1 MSVETITKSSADV
14 ILEVERVFGDE
25 SGTQITR
32 SDIIRWIN
40 NAQLEVVMRNP
51 EVGRATV
58 MVNSVAGQG
67 DYPVA
72 LNVPNLLRIISIHYN
87 GRYVR
92 NMPFQEAEAYLQD
105 AGTADPT
112 AEPLFWY
119 EFAGLVTFYPAPAQ
133 SIAQGIKIYFNKKPD
148 TITSDSQ
155 LLSLS
160 DNYYNSIVSYCL
172 KTANLL
178 DENPQMAGV
187 FAAEFDTGVTR
198 MAERTQPQQDYY
210 PFITII
216 ED

>member
-14 ILEVERVFGDE
+14 ITEVERVFGDE
-25 SGTQITR
+25 SGTQVTR

-72 LNVPNLLRIISIHYN
+72 QNVPNLLRIISIHYN
-87 GRYVR
+87 GRYVK
-92 NMPFQEAEAYLQD
+92 NMPFTEAEAYLQD
-105 AGTADPT
+105 AGPETGNQ
-112 AEPLFWY
+112 PLFWY
-119 EFAGLVTFYPAPAQ
+119 EFAGLVTFYPAPSE
-133 SIAQGIKIYFNKKPD
+133 SISQGIKIYFNKKPD

-187 FAAEFDTGVTR
+187 FAQEFDQGVTR
-198 MAERTQPQQDYY
+198 MQERTQPNQDHY
-210 PFITII
+210 PFITVI
-216 ED
+216 EE